1 MGLLTSKRDLL
12 DLGHLAVADRVDVRT
27 VRERHGS
34 AEVTFETAARALQA
48 CRAAQGTYLDEAATS
63 RREHDVLE
71 AERQRL
77 LEPDL
82 VTAVQKARIERLV
95 TERGVGPVE
104 AAARATAKAAMLPIV
119 KRRLA
124 AIDAKLGDVGDD
136 VRALLAELAEMARV
150 LDLPTTGWESFAYLD
165 WFVDDVYQESGL
177 SFRRRLAREAG
188 LLG

>member
-1 MGLLTSKRDLL
+1 M
-12 DLGHLAVADRVDVRT
+12 
-27 VRERHGS
+27 
-34 AEVTFETAARALQA
+34 
-48 CRAAQGTYLDEAATS
+48 
-63 RREHDVLE
+63 LE

-95 TERGVGPVE
+95 TEREVGPVE

-136 VRALLAELAEMARV
+136 VRALLAELAEMARI
-150 LDLPTTGWESFAYLD
+150 LDLPSTG
-165 WFVDDVYQESGL
+165 
-177 SFRRRLAREAG
+177 
-188 LLG
+188 